1 MTLPKIIRIM
11 PIAALGCLA
20 PNPGYSQTDT
30 TFVSLFN
37 GTDLTGWSVKTA
49 GTTIKDFATITDG
62 YIHLESPG
70 GAGWLWLYSDKAYT
84 DFVLKLK
91 FTAPTG
97 NQGNSGVNFRS
108 SWDPNDQGGFLNGPQ
123 VDIYTNNNWRTG
135 CILDMT
141 KGSQK
146 WFFPSLPD
154 WNIARSNVT
163 TPAGWT
169 FKYFPE
175 WNDLEIQV
183 KGMNVKTIVNGIP
196 FANFNGE
203 GSLNDALHKSKN
215 VGSTGYLALQA
226 HAEEKVVINFKDIKI
241 ADLSA
246 VTALPAPRLTHQ
258 RGASEASGGYAEV
271 YSLDGSRA
279 SLSAKGSGG
288 SGAGLFIVKQA
299 GARRLR
305 AVIR

>member
-1 MTLPKIIRIM
+1 MNKTMLTIGL
-11 PIAALGCLA
+11 AASFWA
-20 PNPGYSQTDT
+20 ASQSASAQADT

-37 GTDLTGWSVKTA
+37 GTDLTHW
-49 GTTIKDFATITDG
+49 TTKSAATDIKNFATVTDG
-62 YIHLESPG
+62 HLHIESPG
-70 GAGWLWLYSDKAYT
+70 GAGWLWLYSEKAYT
-84 DFVLKLK
+84 DFILKMK
-91 FTAPTG
+91 FSAPTG

-108 SWDPNDQGGFLNGPQ
+108 SWDPNDEGGFLNGPQ
-123 VDIYTNNNWRTG
+123 VDIYTQNNWRTG

-154 WNIARSNVT
+154 WNITKANVT
-163 TPAGWT
+163 SPAGWT

-183 KGMNVKTIVNGIP
+183 KGMNVKTIVNGIL

-203 GSLNDALHKSKN
+203 GILNDALHKSKN
-215 VGSTGYLALQA
+215 VGSTGYIALQA
-226 HAEEKVVINFKDIKI
+226 HAAEKVVIKFKEIMI

-246 VTALPAPRLTHQ
+246 PTALRAPR
-258 RGASEASGGYAEV
+258 GSIKAAEGP
-271 YSLDGSRA
+271 DGSTEVFSFDGRNA
-279 SLSAKGSGG
+279 GVSAKNAHSLRP
-288 SGAGLFIVKQA
+288 GLYIVKKA
-299 GARRLR
+299 GARRLQ